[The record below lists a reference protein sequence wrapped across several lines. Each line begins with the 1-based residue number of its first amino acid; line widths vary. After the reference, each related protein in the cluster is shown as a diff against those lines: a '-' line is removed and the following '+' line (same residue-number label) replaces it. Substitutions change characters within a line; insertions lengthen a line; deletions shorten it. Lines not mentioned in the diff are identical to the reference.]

1 MRRNQFV
8 RITLLTVLGLFFVAR
23 ISQAREVKGI
33 TKSFCRHLVASA
45 VATDGS
51 AVTDPVTIV
60 KQVRLASGK
69 IFYIGRYSLEVPEG
83 QKVMMVF
90 QKVRANGTLKPKTVA
105 RFAADNA
112 GLSETTQ
119 FTVTAQMIGG
129 SLAID
134 LGKINVRHRIATSQ
148 LNPLEDVDNDDDG
161 ISDLDDNDDDN
172 DGIEDNQDEDE
183 DGDGVIDQDENMD
196 TDDDG
201 APNVVDADDDNDGI
215 ADNQDEDEDG
225 DGIIDSNGD
234 EDSDGDSIADADDPD
249 DDNDGIEDNQDEDED
264 GDGIPDVLENSQVR
278 LLKMDEHQIVF
289 TMGGSV
295 YTATV

>member
-8 RITLLTVLGLFFVAR
+8 RIILLTVLGLFFVAS
-23 ISQAREVKGI
+23 INQAREVKGI

-201 APNVVDADDDNDGI
+201 APNVVDADDDNDGCNLTVNLGNRDSQFGKFYI
-215 ADNQDEDEDG
+215 IT
-225 DGIIDSNGD
+225 GINGISRLILGFHFLGFVARGLSP
-234 EDSDGDSIADADDPD
+234 EAEAVFKVFLKYFPGRVFFPPSPPVKPD
-249 DDNDGIEDNQDEDED
+249 LI
-264 GDGIPDVLENSQVR
+264 L
-278 LLKMDEHQIVF
+278 
-289 TMGGSV
+289 
-295 YTATV
+295 